1 MKFSLTAIFI
11 SSLISLATCQLKKKV
26 PQHHLTNDTTYL
38 FGQRSSD
45 GIGKYYLGREI
56 SFIMGADGAEWLNRN
71 NRQQE
76 ENTRLAIEKMQ
87 LSPKSVVA
95 DIGAGTG
102 YYSFAIAS
110 KVPQGKVYAVEIQ
123 DEMIK
128 YLDDKKASTGIT
140 NVDVIKGTQQSANL
154 PENSVDLAIMVDVY
168 HELEFPHEM
177 LQAIKRSLKS
187 DGAILLLEFR
197 AEDAS
202 IAIKP
207 HHKMTMLQASKEMEA
222 NGFKLVYDGEFLPIQ
237 HFLLYRKNYDPL
249 VLDR

>member
-1 MKFSLTAIFI
+1 MKLYITVIIISAIF
-11 SSLISLATCQLKKKV
+11 SFGTCQSSKKN
-26 PQHHLTNDTTYL
+26 PQPQVKRDTTYT
-38 FGQRSSD
+38 FGERSSD

-56 SFIMGADGAEWLNRN
+56 SFVMGAEGAAWLERN

-76 ENTRLAIEKMQ
+76 ENTALAIEKMK
-87 LSPKSVVA
+87 LFPESVVA

-102 YYSFAIAS
+102 YYTFAIAR
-110 KVPQGKVYAVEIQ
+110 KIPRGKVYAVEIQ

-128 YLDDKKASTGIT
+128 YLDNKKTTTGSN
-140 NVDVIKGTQQSANL
+140 NVTIIKGTKQSPNL

-177 LQAIKRSLKS
+177 LQAIKKSLKS
-187 DGAILLLEFR
+187 NGALLLLEYR
-197 AEDAS
+197 AEDAA

-207 HHKMTMLQASKEMEA
+207 HHKMTVMQATKELSA

-237 HFLLYRKNYDPL
+237 HFLLYKK
-249 VLDR
+249 DRQ

>member
-1 MKFSLTAIFI
+1 MNFYIAVI
-11 SSLISLATCQLKKKV
+11 LISTLFSFGTCDAPKKNPE
-26 PQHHLTNDTTYL
+26 PQIKTDTTYTY
-38 FGQRSSD
+38 GKRSSD

-56 SFIMGADGAEWLNRN
+56 SFIMGAEGAEWLERN

-76 ENTRLAIEKMQ
+76 ENTKLAIEKME
-87 LSPKSVVA
+87 LLPASVVA

-102 YYSFAIAS
+102 YYTFAIAR
-110 KVPQGKVYAVEIQ
+110 KIPEGKVYAVEIQ

-128 YLDDKKASTGIT
+128 YLNEKKASTGIN
-140 NVDVIKGTQQSANL
+140 NVDVIKGTLQAPGL

-177 LQAIKRSLKS
+177 LQAIKKSLKT

-197 AEDAS
+197 AEDPS

-207 HHKMTMLQASKEMEA
+207 HHKMTIVQANKEMKA
-222 NGFKLVYDGEFLPIQ
+222 NGFQLAYSGDFLPIQ
-237 HFLLYRKNYDPL
+237 HFLLYKKK
-249 VLDR
+249 

>member
-1 MKFSLTAIFI
+1 MKFYITIIII
-11 SSLISLATCQLKKKV
+11 STISAFGTCQSPKKNPQPQLKS
-26 PQHHLTNDTTYL
+26 DTTYTI
-38 FGQRSSD
+38 GKRSSD

-56 SFIMGADGAEWLNRN
+56 SFVMGPEGAEWLERN

-76 ENTRLAIEKMQ
+76 ENTKLAIEKME
-87 LSPKSVVA
+87 LSPRSVVA

-102 YYSFAIAS
+102 YYTFAIAR
-110 KVPQGKVYAVEIQ
+110 KIPGGKVYAVEIQ

-128 YLDDKKASTGIT
+128 YLDKKKKATGVN
-140 NVDVIKGTQQSANL
+140 NVDIIKGTQQSANL

-177 LQAIKRSLKS
+177 LQAIRRSLKG
-187 DGAILLLEFR
+187 DGAILLLEYR
-197 AEDAS
+197 GEDPS

-207 HHKMTMLQASKEMEA
+207 HHKMTAIQANKEMSA

-237 HFLLYRKNYDPL
+237 HFLLYKKMSNW
-249 VLDR
+249 